1 MCRAAIAGDAVRE
14 SERRRGHADQQG
26 RATGVAAL
34 RFAQGYENESG
45 QTMAEYA
52 VVLGAITLL
61 VVGAISLLSA
71 NIATQVARIASYI
84 NFS

>member
-1 MCRAAIAGDAVRE
+1 MQCAKANGGAATPTNK
-14 SERRRGHADQQG
+14 G

-34 RFAQGYENESG
+34 RFAQGYENDESG

-61 VVGAISLLSA
+61 IVGAISLLSA
-71 NIATQVARIASYI
+71 NIATQVARIASYM